1 MALPVIERKAQEYTT
16 QDGSAPFRDWLVDL
30 KDARAKAKVTKAV
43 TQMEAGNFGDHKPI
57 TDGNGLQERRIDYGP
72 GYRIYYITEGDELII
87 LFAGSDK
94 SAQQAAIET
103 AKKYLADY
111 KVRKPEVAPQRS
123 KTGQASHKKRKGKKR
138 GNR

>member
-1 MALPVIERKAQEYTT
+1 MAAIPVVERKAQEYKT
-16 QDGSAPFRDWLVDL
+16 QDGNAPFRDWLIEL
-30 KDARAKAKVTKAV
+30 KDSRAKAKVTKAV

-94 SAQQAAIET
+94 SDQQAAIDA
-103 AKKYLADY
+103 AKDYLADY
-111 KVRKPEVAPQRS
+111 KARKPKVAPYKL
-123 KTGQASHKKRKGKKR
+123 KTGNPSSKRRKRKGKK
-138 GNR
+138 